1 MPRLNP
7 GTLLSIYPRHSSLL
21 GTRCLRNK
29 PSRALPPRQSSLG
42 MYMPSMGEVQHRAD
56 KITRGKK
63 KVPKVPLVPQFDED
77 GTPIEPEIKAPE
89 DLPKPRIEDMTEK
102 QLEEEK
108 RLKAS
113 EARVRAFERE
123 QKGLSGM
130 TEEEALV
137 ATFEDHVDT
146 LDPGVVQENPNTVA
160 YPRDV
165 VGTKIR
171 KEKVK
176 YKVDVYGSF
185 ER

>member
-1 MPRLNP
+1 
-7 GTLLSIYPRHSSLL
+7 
-21 GTRCLRNK
+21 
-29 PSRALPPRQSSLG
+29 
-42 MYMPSMGEVQHRAD
+42 MYIPTMGEVQHRANNLS
-56 KITRGKK
+56 RSKK
-63 KVPKVPLVPQFDED
+63 PVSKVPLVPQFGEDEA
-77 GTPIEPEIKAPE
+77 PIEPEIKTPE
-89 DLPKPRIEDMTEK
+89 DLPKPRIEDMTAE

-113 EARVRAFERE
+113 EARIRVFERE

-130 TEEEALV
+130 TEEEVLT

-146 LDPGVVQENPNTVA
+146 LAPGVVQENPNTVA